1 MGKLF
6 GRRVTIGQ
14 EKGPDIELVVHGDEF
29 YARYE
34 TPEGYPVL
42 YDDARGLF
50 CYALLRDG
58 RFFSTGVPASA
69 PPPPGALPG
78 VTESAPVRQAS
89 AAAREAARRPPPDI
103 PAEPDQSGPCNEPEK
118 GPTP

>member
-34 TPEGYPVL
+34 TPDGYPVL

-58 RFFSTGVPASA
+58 RFLSTGVPASA

-78 VTESAPVRQAS
+78 VTESAPVRRAS
-89 AAAREAARRPPPDI
+89 AAAREAARRSPPDM
-103 PAEPDQSGPCNEPEK
+103 PTGPDQAGPCNEPEK